1 LAAEELTFDKA
12 LARLE
17 EVAQRLE
24 SGNLGLEEA
33 LTCFQ
38 EGVSLVRLCN
48 ERLRAAEAQVEI
60 LMKEMNSAEV
70 SEGANGEGEV
80 AK

>member
-1 LAAEELTFDKA
+1 MGGEELTFDKA

-24 SGNLGLEEA
+24 SGNLTLEEA
-33 LTCFQ
+33 LACFQ

-60 LMKEMNSAEV
+60 LLKEMND
-70 SEGANGEGEV
+70 EGVNGEGEV